1 MKLASALLAIALL
14 APATAHAQDIAGKW
28 TAQFPQRVRMTNGSA
43 AAEDL
48 GTASLTLEV
57 KGDSVFG
64 VWHTHNTNAP
74 NPSTPRK
81 LSGTFINGKLT
92 LVGEPI
98 EARVRRSF
106 SGGADGEESPM
117 KLVTFYEGAL
127 KDGAIEGTFYSSSSD
142 ETIKTP
148 PVKWSAKR

>member
-1 MKLASALLAIALL
+1 MKLASAFLTVALL
-14 APATAHAQDIAGKW
+14 APATAQAQDIAGKW

-64 VWHTHNTNAP
+64 IWHTQNTP
-74 NPSTPRK
+74 NPSSPRK

-92 LVGEPI
+92 LVAEPT

-106 SGGADGEESPM
+106 NGGTDGEESPI

-127 KDGAIEGTFYSSSSD
+127 KDGAIEGTLYSTSSD

-148 PVKWSAKR
+148 PVKWTAKR